1 MCAWR
6 QVPLM
11 MLHHLLAAFVVY
23 TTPGGFGVVFS
34 CRVLGAFRIFFIMQT
49 TTCKSQ

>member
-11 MLHHLLAAFVVY
+11 MLHHLLTAFVGY
-23 TTPGGFGVVFS
+23 TAPGGFGVGFFFLES
-34 CRVLGAFRIFFIMQT
+34 FGGDLGFL
-49 TTCKSQ
+49 KK

>member
-11 MLHHLLAAFVVY
+11 RLHHLLAAFVVY
-23 TTPGGFGVVFS
+23 TAPGGFGVVFFLES
-34 CRVLGAFRIFFIMQT
+34 FGGI
-49 TTCKSQ
+49 